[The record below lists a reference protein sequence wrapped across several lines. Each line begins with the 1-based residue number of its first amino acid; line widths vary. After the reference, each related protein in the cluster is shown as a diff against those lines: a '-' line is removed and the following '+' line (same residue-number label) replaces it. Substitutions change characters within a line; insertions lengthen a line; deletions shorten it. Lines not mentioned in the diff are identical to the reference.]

1 MSIAGRF
8 HGKVAVVTG
17 AAKGF
22 GEAIARRFA
31 AEGARVLLADV
42 DEAAG
47 AAVVKRIEAA
57 GGAARFH
64 LCDVSAAADVEGLVN
79 AAVGEEGG
87 LDVMVNNAGFSHPA
101 MPLWDLSEADFDR
114 QVAVNFKG
122 VFLGCK
128 YAVPA
133 LRARGGGVIV
143 NTASIGARRP
153 RRGVTVYNATKGAVL
168 TLTRGLA
175 GEVARDGIRVCAVC
189 PVAADTAFMLTA
201 RGGTPLDDRTRD
213 TLVRGIPLGRLCAP
227 DDVAGAVTFLASP
240 DAAFLTGVCL
250 DVDGGRSIE

>member
-1 MSIAGRF
+1 MLIPGRF
-8 HGKVAVVTG
+8 AGKVAVVTG
-17 AAKGF
+17 GAKGF

-31 AEGARVLLADV
+31 AEGAAVVLGDL

-47 AAVVKRIEAA
+47 PALAASLQA
-57 GGAARFH
+57 GGGRARFQR
-64 LCDVSAAADVEGLVN
+64 CDVASAPDVERLVGT
-79 AAVGEEGG
+79 ALDGYGG
-87 LDVMVNNAGFSHPA
+87 LDVMVNNAGYSHKS
-101 MPLWDLSEADFDR
+101 MPLWELPEADFDR
-114 QVAVNFKG
+114 QFAVNVRG

-153 RRGVTVYNATKGAVL
+153 RRGVTVYNASKGAVL

-175 GEVARDGIRVCAVC
+175 GEVGRDKIRVCAVC
-189 PVAADTAFMLTA
+189 PVAADTAFMLTV
-201 RGGTPLDDRTRD
+201 RGEPLDERSRSA
-213 TLVRGIPLGRLCAP
+213 LVKGIPLGRLCAP
-227 DDVAGAVTFLASP
+227 GDVAGAVTFLASD

>member
-1 MSIAGRF
+1 M
-8 HGKVAVVTG
+8 VVVTG
-17 AAKGF
+17 ASKGF

-31 AEGARVLLADV
+31 AEGAAVVLGDV
-42 DEAAG
+42 DEPAG
-47 AAVVKRIEAA
+47 AAVAA
-57 GGAARFH
+57 SIQADGGRARFRR
-64 LCDVSAAADVEGLVN
+64 CDVARAEDVEGLVR
-79 AAVGEEGG
+79 AAVDGDGG
-87 LDVMVNNAGFSHPA
+87 LDVMVNNAGFSHRS
-101 MPLWDLSEADFDR
+101 MPLWELPEAEFDR
-114 QVAVNFKG
+114 QIAVNVKG

-175 GEVARDGIRVCAVC
+175 GEVGRDKIRVCAVC
-189 PVAADTAFMLTA
+189 PVAADTAFMLTV
-201 RGGTPLDDRTRD
+201 RGGSPLDERTRA
-213 TLVRGIPLGRLCAP
+213 TLAHGIPLDRLCTPA
-227 DDVAGAVTFLASP
+227 DVAAAVTFLASE

>member
-1 MSIAGRF
+1 MIIPGRF
-8 HGKVAVVTG
+8 QGKVVVVTG

-22 GEAIARRFA
+22 GEAIARRFG
-31 AEGARVLLADV
+31 AEGAAVLVADL

-47 AAVVKRIEAA
+47 QAVAAAIES
-57 GGAARFH
+57 GGGRARFRR
-64 LCDVSAAADVEGLVN
+64 CDVSAAADVEALVGV
-79 AAVGEEGG
+79 AVKDHGG
-87 LDVMVNNAGFSHPA
+87 LDVMVNNAGFSHPSKA
-101 MPLWDLSEADFDR
+101 LTDLSEAEFDR

-175 GEVARDGIRVCAVC
+175 GEVARSKIRVCAVC

-201 RGGTPLDDRTRD
+201 RGGTPLDDRTREA
-213 TLVRGIPLGRLCAP
+213 LVKGIPLERLCTP
-227 DDVAGAVTFLASP
+227 GDVATAVTFLASD
-240 DAAFLTGVCL
+240 DAAFLTGVYL

>member
-1 MSIAGRF
+1 MLIPGRF
-8 HGKVAVVTG
+8 DGKVVVVTG
-17 AAKGF
+17 GAKGF
-22 GEAIARRFA
+22 GEAIGRRFA
-31 AEGARVLLADV
+31 AEGAAVVLGDV
-42 DEAAG
+42 DET
-47 AAVVKRIEAA
+47 A
-57 GGAARFH
+57 GGAVAASITASGGRARFRR
-64 LCDVSAAADVEGLVN
+64 CDVAVAADVEALVA
-79 AAVGEEGG
+79 AAVAGHGG
-87 LDVMVNNAGFSHPA
+87 LDVMVNNAGFAHST
-101 MPLWDLSEADFDR
+101 MPLWELPEADFDR
-114 QVAVNFKG
+114 QVAVNLKG

-175 GEVARDGIRVCAVC
+175 GEVARDKIRVCAVC

-201 RGGTPLDDRTRD
+201 RGGTPLDDRTRA
-213 TLVRGIPLGRLCAP
+213 TLVRGIPLERLCTP
-227 DDVAGAVTFLASP
+227 GDVAGAVTFLASV

>member
-1 MSIAGRF
+1 MPIPGRF
-8 HGKVAVVTG
+8 DGKVVVVTG
-17 AAKGF
+17 GSKGF

-31 AEGARVLLADV
+31 AEGAAIVLGDV
-42 DEAAG
+42 DEPGG
-47 AAVVKRIEAA
+47 AAVAA
-57 GGAARFH
+57 SIQGDGGRARFRR
-64 LCDVSAAADVEGLVN
+64 CDVASAADVEALVR
-79 AAVGEEGG
+79 AAVDGEGG
-87 LDVMVNNAGFSHPA
+87 LDVMVNNAGFSHKS
-101 MPLWDLSEADFDR
+101 MPLWELPESDFDR
-114 QVAVNFKG
+114 QIAVNVKG

-175 GEVARDGIRVCAVC
+175 GEVGRDKIRGCAVC
-189 PVAADTAFMLTA
+189 PVAADTAFMLTV
-201 RGGTPLDDRTRD
+201 RGGSPLDERTRA
-213 TLVRGIPLGRLCAP
+213 TLARGIPLDRLCTPA
-227 DDVAGAVTFLASP
+227 DVAAAVTFLASD
-240 DAAFLTGVCL
+240 DAGFLTGVCL

>member
-1 MSIAGRF
+1 MTIPGRF
-8 HGKVAVVTG
+8 DGKVAVVTG

-31 AEGARVLLADV
+31 AEGAAVVLGDLDA
-42 DEAAG
+42 AAG
-47 AAVVKRIEAA
+47 GAVATSIEAA
-57 GGAARFH
+57 GGRARFRR
-64 LCDVSAAADVEGLVN
+64 CDVAAAADVEGLVA
-79 AAVGEEGG
+79 AAVKDHGG
-87 LDVMVNNAGFSHPA
+87 LDVMVNNAGFSHKS
-101 MPLWDLSEADFDR
+101 MPLWELSEADFDG
-114 QVAVNFKG
+114 QVAVNLKG
-122 VFLGCK
+122 VFFGCK

-175 GEVARDGIRVCAVC
+175 GEVARDKIRVCAVC

-201 RGGTPLDDRTRD
+201 RGGAPLDDRTRE

-227 DDVAGAVTFLASP
+227 GDVASAVTFLASP

>member
-1 MSIAGRF
+1 MVIPGRF
-8 HGKVAVVTG
+8 QGKVAVVTG

-31 AEGARVLLADV
+31 AEGA
-42 DEAAG
+42 
-47 AAVVKRIEAA
+47 AVVLGDLDVPAGTALAARIEAD
-57 GGAARFH
+57 GGRARFH
-64 LCDVSAAADVEGLVN
+64 RCDVAAAADVQGLVQ
-79 AAVGEEGG
+79 AAVTGYGG
-87 LDVMVNNAGFSHPA
+87 LDVMVNNAGYSHRS
-101 MPLWDLSEADFDR
+101 MPLWELPEAEFDR
-114 QVAVNFKG
+114 QFAVNVRG

-143 NTASIGARRP
+143 NTSSIGARRP
-153 RRGVTVYNATKGAVL
+153 RRGVTAYNASKGAVL

-175 GEVARDGIRVCAVC
+175 GEVARDKIRVCAVC
-189 PVAADTAFMLTA
+189 PVAADTAFMLTV
-201 RGGTPLDDRTRD
+201 RGEALDERSRS
-213 TLVRGIPLGRLCAP
+213 TLVRGIPLGRLCVP
-227 DDVAGAVTFLASP
+227 DDVAGAVTFLASD

>member
-1 MSIAGRF
+1 MTIPGRF
-8 HGKVAVVTG
+8 DGKVVVVTG

-31 AEGARVLLADV
+31 AEGAAVVLADL

-47 AAVVKRIEAA
+47 TAVAAAIEKA
-57 GGAARFH
+57 GGRARFRR
-64 LCDVSAAADVEGLVN
+64 CDVAAAADVEALVA
-79 AAVGEEGG
+79 AAVQADGG
-87 LDVMVNNAGFSHPA
+87 LDVMVNNAGFSHPSK
-101 MPLWDLSEADFDR
+101 PLTDLSEADFDR

-175 GEVARDGIRVCAVC
+175 GEVARDKIRVCAVC

-201 RGGTPLDDRTRD
+201 RGGAPLDDRTRES
-213 TLVRGIPLGRLCAP
+213 LVRGIPLGRLCAP
-227 DDVAGAVTFLASP
+227 GDVAGAVTFLASA
-240 DAAFLTGVCL
+240 DASFLTGVCL

>member
-1 MSIAGRF
+1 MTIPSRF
-8 HGKVAVVTG
+8 DGKVVVVTG

-22 GEAIARRFA
+22 GEAIVRRFA
-31 AEGARVLLADV
+31 AEGARVLLGDV
-42 DEAAG
+42 DEAVG
-47 AAVVKRIEAA
+47 TAVARSIEAA
-57 GGAARFH
+57 GGRAQFRF
-64 LCDVSAAADVEGLVN
+64 CDVAAAADVEALVG
-79 AAVGEEGG
+79 AAVEGEGG
-87 LDVMVNNAGFSHPA
+87 LDVMVNNAGFSHRS
-101 MPLWDLSEADFDR
+101 MSLWDLPEVDFDR
-114 QVAVNFKG
+114 QIAVNFKG

-133 LRARGGGVIV
+133 LRDRGGGVIV

-168 TLTRGLA
+168 TLTRGIA

-201 RGGTPLDDRTRD
+201 RGGAPLDERTRES
-213 TLVRGIPLGRLCAP
+213 LVRGIPLGRLCAP
-227 DDVAGAVTFLASP
+227 GDVAGAVTFLASP

>member
-1 MSIAGRF
+1 MGSRLLTGGARRLAQALVPRPTQRYRDPMPIPGRLK
-8 HGKVAVVTG
+8 GKVVAVTG
-17 AAKGF
+17 AARGF

-31 AEGARVLLADV
+31 AEGARVVLGDV

-47 AAVVKRIEAA
+47 AAVARSIEAA
-57 GGAARFH
+57 GGRAQFRF
-64 LCDVSAAADVEGLVN
+64 CDVAVAADVEALVG
-79 AAVGEEGG
+79 AAVEGEGG
-87 LDVMVNNAGFSHPA
+87 LDVMVNNAGFSHRS
-101 MPLWDLSEADFDR
+101 MSLWDLPEADFDR
-114 QVAVNFKG
+114 QIAVNFKG

-128 YAVPA
+128 YGVPA
-133 LRARGGGVIV
+133 LRDRAGGVIV

-201 RGGTPLDDRTRD
+201 RGGAPLDDRTRES
-213 TLVRGIPLGRLCAP
+213 LVRGIPLGRLCA
-227 DDVAGAVTFLASP
+227 
-240 DAAFLTGVCL
+240 
-250 DVDGGRSIE
+250 

>member
-1 MSIAGRF
+1 VSAPGSSGTPRSALVTGAGTGIGRAIALRLARDGWAVAVNDVEPDRADAVAAEVMAL
-8 HGKVAVVTG
+8 GVRGVAVVADVG
-17 AAKGF
+17 DR
-22 GEAIARRFA
+22 EAARRMV
-31 AEGARVLLADV
+31 AETMATLGAVDLL
-42 DEAAG
+42 
-47 AAVVKRIEAA
+47 
-57 GGAARFH
+57 
-64 LCDVSAAADVEGLVN
+64 
-79 AAVGEEGG
+79 
-87 LDVMVNNAGFSHPA
+87 VNNAGVCRLGALAEF
-101 MPLWDLSEADFDR
+101 SEADFDR

-175 GEVARDGIRVCAVC
+175 GEVARDRIRVCAVC

-201 RGGTPLDDRTRD
+201 RGG
-213 TLVRGIPLGRLCAP
+213 VRRIISSWLCVRMFVSCLAFKGLTSRSDPRECSPMIIPG
-227 DDVAGAVTFLASP
+227 
-240 DAAFLTGVCL
+240 
-250 DVDGGRSIE
+250 

>member
-1 MSIAGRF
+1 
-8 HGKVAVVTG
+8 VVLG
-17 AAKGF
+17 D
-22 GEAIARRFA
+22 
-31 AEGARVLLADV
+31 L

-47 AAVVKRIEAA
+47 AAVARSIQAA
-57 GGAARFH
+57 GGRARFQR
-64 LCDVSAAADVEGLVN
+64 CDVGVAAQVEGLVR
-79 AAVGEEGG
+79 AAVEGEGG
-87 LDVMVNNAGFSHPA
+87 LDVMVNNAGFSHKT
-101 MPLWDLSEADFDR
+101 MPLWELTEADFDR
-114 QVAVNFKG
+114 QVAVNLKG

-133 LRARGGGVIV
+133 LKARGGGVIV

-175 GEVARDGIRVCAVC
+175 GEVARDRIRVCAVC

-201 RGGTPLDDRTRD
+201 RGGAPLDDRTREM
-213 TLVRGIPLGRLCAP
+213 LVKGIPLQRLCTP
-227 DDVAGAVTFLASP
+227 GDVAGAVTFLASA
-240 DAAFLTGVCL
+240 DASFLTGVCL

>member
-1 MSIAGRF
+1 MTTPGRF
-8 HGKVAVVTG
+8 EGKVVAVTG

-31 AEGARVLLADV
+31 AEGARVVLGDV

-47 AAVVKRIEAA
+47 TAVARSIETA
-57 GGAARFH
+57 GGRARFRP
-64 LCDVSAAADVEGLVN
+64 CDVAAAADVEALVG
-79 AAVGEEGG
+79 AAVEGEGG
-87 LDVMVNNAGFSHPA
+87 LDVMVNNAGFSHTS
-101 MPLWDLSEADFDR
+101 MPLWDLPEADFDR
-114 QVAVNFKG
+114 QIAVNFKG

-133 LRARGGGVIV
+133 LRNRGGGVIV

-189 PVAADTAFMLTA
+189 PVAADTAFMVTA
-201 RGGTPLDDRTRD
+201 RGGTPLDDRTRES
-213 TLVRGIPLGRLCAP
+213 LVRGIPLGRLCAP

>member
-1 MSIAGRF
+1 MLIPGRF
-8 HGKVAVVTG
+8 AGKVAVVTG
-17 AAKGF
+17 GAKGF

-31 AEGARVLLADV
+31 AEGAAVVLGDLN
-42 DEAAG
+42 EAAG
-47 AAVVKRIEAA
+47 PALAASLQA
-57 GGAARFH
+57 GGGRARFQR
-64 LCDVSAAADVEGLVN
+64 CDVASAPDVERLVGT
-79 AAVGEEGG
+79 ALDGYGG
-87 LDVMVNNAGFSHPA
+87 LDVMVNNAGYSHKS
-101 MPLWDLSEADFDR
+101 MPLWELPEADFDR
-114 QVAVNFKG
+114 QFAVNVRG

-153 RRGVTVYNATKGAVL
+153 RRGVTVYNASKGAVL

-175 GEVARDGIRVCAVC
+175 GEVGRDNIRVCAVC
-189 PVAADTAFMLTA
+189 PVAADTAFMLTV
-201 RGGTPLDDRTRD
+201 RGEPLDERSRSM
-213 TLVRGIPLGRLCAP
+213 LVKGIPLGRLCVPA
-227 DDVAGAVTFLASP
+227 DVAGAVTFLASD

>member
-1 MSIAGRF
+1 MLIPARF
-8 HGKVAVVTG
+8 AGKVAVVTG
-17 AAKGF
+17 GAKGF

-31 AEGARVLLADV
+31 AEGAAVVLGDL

-47 AAVVKRIEAA
+47 AGVASSIQA
-57 GGAARFH
+57 GGGRARFH
-64 LCDVSAAADVEGLVN
+64 RCDVARAPDVERLVG
-79 AAVGEEGG
+79 AALDGYGG
-87 LDVMVNNAGFSHPA
+87 LDVMVNNAGYSHKS
-101 MPLWDLSEADFDR
+101 MPLWELPEADFDR
-114 QVAVNFKG
+114 QFAVNVRG

-133 LRARGGGVIV
+133 MRARGGGVIV

-153 RRGVTVYNATKGAVL
+153 RRGVTVYNASKGAVL

-175 GEVARDGIRVCAVC
+175 GEVGRDNIRVCAVC
-189 PVAADTAFMLTA
+189 PVAADTAFMLTV
-201 RGGTPLDDRTRD
+201 RGDALDERSRS
-213 TLVRGIPLGRLCAP
+213 TLIKGIPLGRLCAP
-227 DDVAGAVTFLASP
+227 GDVAGAVTFLASD

>member
-1 MSIAGRF
+1 MLIPGRF
-8 HGKVAVVTG
+8 AGKVAVVTG
-17 AAKGF
+17 GAKGF

-31 AEGARVLLADV
+31 AEGAAVVLGDLD
-42 DEAAG
+42 DAAG
-47 AAVVKRIEAA
+47 AALAASIQA
-57 GGAARFH
+57 GGGRARFQR
-64 LCDVSAAADVEGLVN
+64 CDVARGADVERLVG
-79 AAVGEEGG
+79 AALDGYGG
-87 LDVMVNNAGFSHPA
+87 LDVMVNNAGYSHKS
-101 MPLWDLSEADFDR
+101 MPLWELPEADFDR
-114 QVAVNFKG
+114 QFAVNVRG

-153 RRGVTVYNATKGAVL
+153 RRGVTVYNASKGAVL

-175 GEVARDGIRVCAVC
+175 GEVGRDKIRVCAVC
-189 PVAADTAFMLTA
+189 PVAADTAFMLTV
-201 RGGTPLDDRTRD
+201 RGEPLDERSRSA
-213 TLVRGIPLGRLCAP
+213 LVKGIPLGRLCAP
-227 DDVAGAVTFLASP
+227 GDVAGAVTFLASD

>member
-1 MSIAGRF
+1 MLIPGRF
-8 HGKVAVVTG
+8 AGKVAVVTG
-17 AAKGF
+17 GAKGF

-31 AEGARVLLADV
+31 AEGAAVVLGDL

-47 AAVVKRIEAA
+47 PALAASIQA
-57 GGAARFH
+57 GGGRARFQR
-64 LCDVSAAADVEGLVN
+64 CDVASAPDVERLVGT
-79 AAVGEEGG
+79 ALDGYGG
-87 LDVMVNNAGFSHPA
+87 LDVMVNNAGYSHKS
-101 MPLWDLSEADFDR
+101 MPLWELPEADFDR
-114 QVAVNFKG
+114 QFAVNVRG

-153 RRGVTVYNATKGAVL
+153 RRGVTVYNASKGAVL

-175 GEVARDGIRVCAVC
+175 GEVGRDKIRVCAVC
-189 PVAADTAFMLTA
+189 PVAADTAFMLTV
-201 RGGTPLDDRTRD
+201 RGEPLDERSRSA
-213 TLVRGIPLGRLCAP
+213 LVKGIPLGRLCAP
-227 DDVAGAVTFLASP
+227 GDVAGAVTFLASD

>member
-1 MSIAGRF
+1 MLIPGRF
-8 HGKVAVVTG
+8 AGKVAVVTG
-17 AAKGF
+17 GAKGF

-31 AEGARVLLADV
+31 AEGAAVVLGDLD
-42 DEAAG
+42 DAAG
-47 AAVVKRIEAA
+47 TALAASIQA
-57 GGAARFH
+57 GGGRARFQR
-64 LCDVSAAADVEGLVN
+64 CDVAVGPDVERLVGV
-79 AAVGEEGG
+79 ALDGYGG
-87 LDVMVNNAGFSHPA
+87 LDVMVNNAGYSHKG
-101 MPLWDLSEADFDR
+101 MPLWELPEADFDR
-114 QVAVNFKG
+114 QFAVNVRG

-153 RRGVTVYNATKGAVL
+153 RRGVTAYNASKGAVL

-175 GEVARDGIRVCAVC
+175 GEVGRDSIRVCAVC
-189 PVAADTAFMLTA
+189 PVAADTAFMLTV
-201 RGGTPLDDRTRD
+201 RGEPLDERSRS
-213 TLVRGIPLGRLCAP
+213 TLVRGIPLGRLCVP
-227 DDVAGAVTFLASP
+227 HDVAGAVTFLASD

>member
-1 MSIAGRF
+1 MLIPGRF
-8 HGKVAVVTG
+8 AGKVAVVTG
-17 AAKGF
+17 GAKGF

-31 AEGARVLLADV
+31 AEGAAVVLGDLD
-42 DEAAG
+42 DAAG
-47 AAVVKRIEAA
+47 TALATSIQA
-57 GGAARFH
+57 GGGRARFQR
-64 LCDVSAAADVEGLVN
+64 CDVASAPDVERLVGT
-79 AAVGEEGG
+79 ALDGYGG
-87 LDVMVNNAGFSHPA
+87 LDVMVNNAGYSHKS
-101 MPLWDLSEADFDR
+101 MPLWELPEADFDR
-114 QVAVNFKG
+114 QFAVNVRG

-153 RRGVTVYNATKGAVL
+153 RRGVTVYNASKGAVL

-175 GEVARDGIRVCAVC
+175 GEVGRDKIRVCAVC
-189 PVAADTAFMLTA
+189 PVAADTAFMLTV
-201 RGGTPLDDRTRD
+201 RGEPLDERSRA
-213 TLVRGIPLGRLCAP
+213 TLVKGIPLGRLCVP
-227 DDVAGAVTFLASP
+227 DDVAGAVTFLASD

>member
-1 MSIAGRF
+1 MLIPGRF
-8 HGKVAVVTG
+8 DGKGVVVTG

-31 AEGARVLLADV
+31 AEGAAVVLGDV
-42 DEAAG
+42 DETTG
-47 AAVVKRIEAA
+47 AAVAA
-57 GGAARFH
+57 SIQGTGGRARFRR
-64 LCDVSAAADVEGLVN
+64 CDVAIAADVEGLVG
-79 AAVGEEGG
+79 AAVDGHGG
-87 LDVMVNNAGFSHPA
+87 LDVMINNAGFSHRS
-101 MPLWDLSEADFDR
+101 MPLWELPEADFDR
-114 QVAVNFKG
+114 QIAVNVKG

-133 LRARGGGVIV
+133 LKARGGGVIV

-175 GEVARDGIRVCAVC
+175 GEVGRDKIRVCAVC
-189 PVAADTAFMLTA
+189 PVAADTAFMLTV
-201 RGGTPLDDRTRD
+201 RGGAPLDERTRS
-213 TLVRGIPLGRLCAP
+213 TLAKGIPLDRLCTPA
-227 DDVAGAVTFLASP
+227 DVAGAVTFLASD

>member
-1 MSIAGRF
+1 MIIPGRF
-8 HGKVAVVTG
+8 SGKVVVVTG
-17 AAKGF
+17 GAKGF
-22 GEAIARRFA
+22 GEAIARRFG
-31 AEGARVLLADV
+31 AEGAAVVVADL

-47 AAVVKRIEAA
+47 KAVAAGIAA
-57 GGAARFH
+57 GGGRARFRR
-64 LCDVSAAADVEGLVN
+64 CDVSAAADVEALVA
-79 AAVGEEGG
+79 AAVKDHGG
-87 LDVMVNNAGFSHPA
+87 LDVMVNNAGFSHPSK
-101 MPLWDLSEADFDR
+101 PLADLSEEEFDR

-175 GEVARDGIRVCAVC
+175 GEVARSKIRVCAVC

-201 RGGTPLDDRTRD
+201 RSGAPLDDKTREA
-213 TLVRGIPLGRLCAP
+213 LVKGIPLERLCTP
-227 DDVAGAVTFLASP
+227 GDVAAAVTFLASD